1 MISMNRG
8 YLYSF
13 LTALLWSTSG
23 LFIKCIH
30 QSAFTILGITSL
42 IALIMNYVYFHRKLE
57 WNMFA
62 VVVGVFQFLMAVT
75 FTIANQLTTIGN
87 AIVLQYSSMI
97 FILIFE
103 FIDKGIL
110 PTWNRI
116 LVVVLS
122 LIGMLMFF
130 FNELDLS
137 EILGNFLAIIS
148 GFFFGLQFYL
158 NTKPQAVPNTSIR
171 IQYYLSATFMLY
183 PIFTQDGWGI
193 TYIDAYFLLLA
204 GLFQTAAA
212 GILFAKSIV
221 LISGFSANLICMSE
235 VFLAPLWAYLFLGE
249 KFDTYAF
256 LGALIMIAALFIN
269 ILMDYLDL
277 KKKEGQICTIQ

>member
-30 QSAFTILGITSL
+30 QSSFTILGITSL

-130 FNELDLS
+130 F
-137 EILGNFLAIIS
+137 
-148 GFFFGLQFYL
+148 Q
-158 NTKPQAVPNTSIR
+158 
-171 IQYYLSATFMLY
+171 
-183 PIFTQDGWGI
+183 
-193 TYIDAYFLLLA
+193 
-204 GLFQTAAA
+204 
-212 GILFAKSIV
+212 
-221 LISGFSANLICMSE
+221 
-235 VFLAPLWAYLFLGE
+235 
-249 KFDTYAF
+249 
-256 LGALIMIAALFIN
+256 
-269 ILMDYLDL
+269 
-277 KKKEGQICTIQ
+277 

>member
-13 LTALLWSTSG
+13 LTALLWITSG
-23 LFIKCIH
+23 LFINCIH
-30 QSAFTILGITSL
+30 QSDFTILGITSL

-130 FNELDLS
+130 S
-137 EILGNFLAIIS
+137 
-148 GFFFGLQFYL
+148 
-158 NTKPQAVPNTSIR
+158 
-171 IQYYLSATFMLY
+171 
-183 PIFTQDGWGI
+183 
-193 TYIDAYFLLLA
+193 
-204 GLFQTAAA
+204 
-212 GILFAKSIV
+212 
-221 LISGFSANLICMSE
+221 MS
-235 VFLAPLWAYLFLGE
+235 
-249 KFDTYAF
+249 
-256 LGALIMIAALFIN
+256 
-269 ILMDYLDL
+269 
-277 KKKEGQICTIQ
+277 